1 MLRRLTLILAL
12 LSPFAAFAQAATAG
26 QVLAVPSIFGTK
38 HCASGNSIYI
48 TWLTVPTVLTG
59 DFYRIKV
66 SNSSECPDS
75 TTDVTTT
82 IWKDRLLATDATAT
96 PRYPLIGDPV
106 ETPAAFF
113 AKAGFNVCP
122 TTANPTVTGG
132 KAYAC
137 VAHYLSGGTTPVW
150 SNSTEVTFEVLA
162 PPVPTGVTVSPG
174 DSSLYVSWVDGP
186 STGVSAT
193 KYNVTAT
200 GSTGA
205 TTQTFTGRT
214 NNRVTGLTNG
224 VTYSITVTSLSAGD
238 NESIASTPAVS
249 GTPEAVNS
257 FWDLYVAEPTHREQ
271 GGCGG
276 GAAGLVSL
284 LGVALALRGL
294 RRRS

>member
-1 MLRRLTLILAL
+1 MIRRLTLILAL
-12 LSPFAAFAQAATAG
+12 LSPFAAFAQTVAAG
-26 QVLAVPSIFGTK
+26 QLLAVPSIFGTK

-48 TWLTVPTVLTG
+48 TWLTVPVVLAG
-59 DFYRIKV
+59 DYYRIKV
-66 SNSSECPDS
+66 SNTSDCPDS
-75 TTDVTTT
+75 STTITTT

-96 PRYPLIGDPV
+96 PRYPLLGTPV
-106 ETPAAFF
+106 ETPADFF

-122 TTANPTVTGG
+122 PPPVAGG

-137 VAHYLSGGTTPVW
+137 VAHYVANGTTPVW
-150 SNSTEVTFEVLA
+150 SNSTEATFEVLA
-162 PPVPTGVTVSPG
+162 PPVPEQVTVTPG

-186 STGVSAT
+186 STGVNAT

-224 VTYSITVTSLSAGD
+224 VTYSVQVIALSAGD
-238 NESIASTPAVS
+238 NESAASTPAVT

-257 FWDLYVAEPTHREQ
+257 FWDLYEAEPGHREQ

-276 GAAGLVSL
+276 GPAGLVSL
-284 LGVALALRGL
+284 VGVALALRGL